1 MGRSK
6 ARLPPWNCAF
16 LTEGVSVVVLWR
28 PLLALPGNRGQDIT
42 PSASSS
48 VMQGQPTQDW
58 GGLSKAPAPRA
69 AEPPTQRQVIH
80 SDHYWK
86 RKSTSRSTQLTE
98 SSSHQKENVAV
109 CCNPRIGLF
118 HRTCPCDS
126 LKRSQNRKHE
136 GKLSKRTAS
145 HQTNN
150 ETFPR
155 KRLKEI
161 TNQ

>member
-42 PSASSS
+42 PSASLS

-58 GGLSKAPAPRA
+58 GGLSKAPRA

-118 HRTCPCDS
+118 HRTCPCC
-126 LKRSQNRKHE
+126 
-136 GKLSKRTAS
+136 AS
-145 HQTNN
+145 HWKDHKIESTK
-150 ETFPR
+150 ESSVREPPVTKPTM
-155 KRLKEI
+155 KPSHEKGLKK
-161 TNQ
+161 